1 MAYPER
7 KPIYD
12 TYKKLVTEIIAS
24 KEYKEYAKSEIDELD
39 KSLMSIFKQISLTM
53 VSKKWPSK

>member
-12 TYKKLVTEIIAS
+12 TYKKLITEIIAS
-24 KEYKEYAKSEIDELD
+24 KEYKEYANSEIDELD
-39 KSLMSIFKQISLTM
+39 KSLMSIFKQIRLTM